1 MKPRELNCSSSV
13 KMFLLSCASYV
24 AQNQSFLCH
33 QHLQW
38 KPINSDGHE
47 ALQNK
52 SMGTKPV
59 RLVEWWNKE
68 DSVLYFTVFDQTNKT
83 NREIWS

>member
-1 MKPRELNCSSSV
+1 MR
-13 KMFLLSCASYV
+13 
-24 AQNQSFLCH
+24 
-33 QHLQW
+33 

-52 SMGTKPV
+52 SIGTKPV

-68 DSVLYFTVFDQTNKT
+68 DSVLYFMVFDQTNET
-83 NREIWS
+83 NREIWG